1 MNCMVV
7 FNGQIQLFL
16 FRVLEMF
23 NYVKIMQVGKCFV
36 RQILHAQF
44 DRYNDR

>member
-1 MNCMVV
+1 MVV

-36 RQILHAQF
+36 RQILRGYAQF